1 MKRWL
6 VPLASLSTVA
16 GVIVLALFLA
26 GVFDGDDAAK
36 AGVGGSE
43 SAGLCAEDTPD
54 CEDTLVEPGSAGDD
68 GEGASSAPVCAP
80 GFPDCVDTVVNDD
93 EAGEPV
99 GGQGGISI
107 SPVCAPGFPDCVDM
121 IVNDANGDIDDAE
134 PPTDPI
140 VPADGQCSGD
150 EFASCEELAI
160 DAALADAARLFG
172 DGESEINV
180 VVESAAV
187 QEWSNSCLDAADEGE
202 LCAEVITP
210 GFVIVIEIE
219 GTQYEYHTDLNG
231 NVRLAI

>member
-6 VPLASLSTVA
+6 VPLASLSAVA

-26 GVFDGDDAAK
+26 GVFDGDDGAK
-36 AGVGGSE
+36 AGVGGPE
-43 SAGLCAEDTPD
+43 SAALCAEDTPD
-54 CEDTLVEPGSAGDD
+54 CEDTLVAPDGAGDD
-68 GEGASSAPVCAP
+68 GDGLSSAPVCAP
-80 GFPDCVDTVVNDD
+80 GFPDCVDTVVSDD
-93 EAGEPV
+93 EADEPAER
-99 GGQGGISI
+99 QGGITV

-121 IVNDANGDIDDAE
+121 IVNDANGDLDDAE
-134 PPTDPI
+134 PPADPI

-150 EFASCEELAI
+150 EFAACEELAI

-172 DGESEINV
+172 DGESEFNV
-180 VVESAAV
+180 IVGSAAF

-210 GFVIVIEIE
+210 GFVIVIVHE